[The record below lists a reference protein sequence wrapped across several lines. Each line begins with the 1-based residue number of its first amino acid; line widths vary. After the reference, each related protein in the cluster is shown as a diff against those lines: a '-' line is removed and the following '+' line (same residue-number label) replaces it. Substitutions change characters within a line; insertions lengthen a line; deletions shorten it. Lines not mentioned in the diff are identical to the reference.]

1 MQAGR
6 SHLHSHYSERP
17 AIATPMGGVCPQQ
30 RQVRNCLTRHRFA
43 RADTRA
49 LFGRKAQHRL
59 RARPTH
65 RRPPAI
71 RLAPRRPTAHRN
83 ASHTSYR
90 ALLRCMSRCR
100 GHAPSDN
107 RMTHHSNFAGESHA
121 RKQRIDTATC
131 TGARRL
137 SNAGVLRQNARPMQ
151 AGRSHLHSHY
161 SERPAI
167 ATPMGGVC
175 PQQRQVRN
183 CLTRHRFARADTRA
197 LFGRK
202 AQHRLR
208 ARPTHRRPPAI
219 RLAPRRPTA
228 HRNASHTS
236 YRALL
241 RCMSRCRGH
250 APSDNRMT
258 HHSNFAGESHARKQ
272 RIDTATCTG
281 ARRLSNACVLRQ
293 TLHRCKR
300 GVRTL
305 T

>member
-59 RARPTH
+59 RARPPH

-71 RLAPRRPTAHRN
+71 RLAPRRPTAHRY

-137 SNAGVLRQNARPMQ
+137 SNAHWAVWKQQSLRI
-151 AGRSHLHSHY
+151 GL
-161 SERPAI
+161 
-167 ATPMGGVC
+167 
-175 PQQRQVRN
+175 
-183 CLTRHRFARADTRA
+183 RADAYAAGKHCTRA
-197 LFGRK
+197 
-202 AQHRLR
+202 ASN
-208 ARPTHRRPPAI
+208 
-219 RLAPRRPTA
+219 AP
-228 HRNASHTS
+228 
-236 YRALL
+236 
-241 RCMSRCRGH
+241 
-250 APSDNRMT
+250 APS
-258 HHSNFAGESHARKQ
+258 
-272 RIDTATCTG
+272 
-281 ARRLSNACVLRQ
+281 LS
-293 TLHRCKR
+293 
-300 GVRTL
+300 
-305 T
+305 